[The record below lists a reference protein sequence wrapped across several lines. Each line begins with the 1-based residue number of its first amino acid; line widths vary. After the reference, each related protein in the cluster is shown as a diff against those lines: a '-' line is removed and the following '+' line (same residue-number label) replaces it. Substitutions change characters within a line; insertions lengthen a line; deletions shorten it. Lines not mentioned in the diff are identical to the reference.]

1 MPTLQLSTVNYQL
14 STINCQ
20 LSTVN
25 YQLQIMSRKKVLL
38 TGATGRTGSL
48 VLEKLRQHTAEFE
61 SIGFA
66 RSESKAKEIFGS
78 TEGFMFGDIKD
89 KSTIDN
95 AIVGCEALIILTSA
109 IPQMKAP
116 PAPGQR
122 PEFHYPPG
130 GMPEEVDYY
139 GQKNQI
145 DAAKKAGVKQVVL
158 VGSMGG
164 TNPHHPLN
172 KMGNGNI
179 LIWKRKAE
187 EYLIDSGIDY
197 TIIHAGGLVDEP
209 SGEREFVVDKGDRL
223 LANADASRSIPRA
236 DLAELVVRAL
246 MEPHAKN
253 KVFDVVCKL
262 KEDSPAKV
270 DTDFAALF
278 AATTSEL

>member
-1 MPTLQLSTVNYQL
+1 
-14 STINCQ
+14 
-20 LSTVN
+20 
-25 YQLQIMSRKKVLL
+25 
-38 TGATGRTGSL
+38 
-48 VLEKLRQHTAEFE
+48 
-61 SIGFA
+61 
-66 RSESKAKEIFGS
+66 
-78 TEGFMFGDIKD
+78 
-89 KSTIDN
+89 
-95 AIVGCEALIILTSA
+95 
-109 IPQMKAP
+109 
-116 PAPGQR
+116 
-122 PEFHYPPG
+122 
-130 GMPEEVDYY
+130 
-139 GQKNQI
+139 
-145 DAAKKAGVKQVVL
+145 
-158 VGSMGG
+158 MGG

-223 LANADASRSIPRA
+223 LANPDASRSIPRA